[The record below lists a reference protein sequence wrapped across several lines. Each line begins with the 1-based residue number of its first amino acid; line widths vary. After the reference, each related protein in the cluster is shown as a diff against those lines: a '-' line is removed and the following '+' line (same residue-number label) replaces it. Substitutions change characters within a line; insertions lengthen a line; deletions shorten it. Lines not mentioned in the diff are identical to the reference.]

1 MAWFRFAHHALPDER
16 VPWVLGSARPLDA
29 DARFRCPGPDGPTRH
44 AVAPKRTRLQANV
57 PWGADRTPTGR
68 DPVAAATL
76 TPAVVRWRRGADY
89 SGRPG
94 SLLSFRV
101 REA

>member
-29 DARFRCPGPDGPTRH
+29 DARVRCPGPDGPTRH

-57 PWGADRTPTGR
+57 PWGGSPDPDRPGPR
-68 DPVAAATL
+68 RRGYPD
-76 TPAVVRWRRGADY
+76 PAVFRWRRGADY

-94 SLLSFRV
+94 SLLP
-101 REA
+101 